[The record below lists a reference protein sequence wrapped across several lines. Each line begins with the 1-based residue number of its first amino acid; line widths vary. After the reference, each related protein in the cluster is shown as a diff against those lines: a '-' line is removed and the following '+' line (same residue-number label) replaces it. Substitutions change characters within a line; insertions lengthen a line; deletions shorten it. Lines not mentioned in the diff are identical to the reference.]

1 MTGWLAPSP
10 PTGLVLDGMQVVS
23 VKVAVALCADAAAA
37 PGDLGPMTEHRVPL
51 GRGMD
56 ALCERLRLLGIPT
69 SSGPRSAR
77 PLSSGPTTHGLRL
90 VARDG
95 MRVDGPSLANRAGGG
110 AAGGGAARA
119 AARRGR
125 RRGRGGGAAGGGI
138 HTDRSGRVVVRLS
151 EPERGLLRVA
161 CERLRGL
168 LDGHLLSLA
177 DERAAAVRRGID
189 DVLADL
195 RQPAGEDAPG
205 RRGP

>member
-77 PLSSGPTTHGLRL
+77 PLSIGPTTHGLRL

-95 MRVDGPSLANRAGGG
+95 MRVDGPSLANRL
-110 AAGGGAARA
+110 A
-119 AARRGR
+119 AAR
-125 RRGRGGGAAGGGI
+125 
-138 HTDRSGRVVVRLS
+138 L
-151 EPERGLLRVA
+151 
-161 CERLRGL
+161 
-168 LDGHLLSLA
+168 
-177 DERAAAVRRGID
+177 AAAR
-189 DVLADL
+189 LAAARL
-195 RQPAGEDAPG
+195 AAARLAAARLAPPRLAAARPG
-205 RRGP
+205 RRSY

>member
-69 SSGPRSAR
+69 SSRPRSAR

-95 MRVDGPSLANRAGGG
+95 MRVDGPSLANRAGG
-110 AAGGGAARA
+110 
-119 AARRGR
+119 RRGE
-125 RRGRGGGAAGGGI
+125 GGGAAGGGV

>member
-1 MTGWLAPSP
+1 
-10 PTGLVLDGMQVVS
+10 
-23 VKVAVALCADAAAA
+23 
-37 PGDLGPMTEHRVPL
+37 MTEHRVPL
-51 GRGMD
+51 GHGMD

-77 PLSSGPTTHGLRL
+77 PPSSGHTTHGLRL

-95 MRVDGPSLANRAGGG
+95 VRVDRPSRAHRAADGGAGGG
-110 AAGGGAARA
+110 LVQ
-119 AARRGR
+119 
-125 RRGRGGGAAGGGI
+125 
-138 HTDRSGRVVVRLS
+138 TDRSERVVVRLS

-168 LDGHLLSLA
+168 LDRHLLSLA
-177 DERAAAVRRGID
+177 DERATAVRRGID

-195 RQPAGEDAPG
+195 RQPAGEPAAG